1 MKDMEKEFDYNKK
14 LNKALVKRALGYL
27 NKEVTEEFC
36 KDDEGEKLVLTKRKV
51 TKKNIPP
58 DITAVKVLLEMLG
71 ENKNLDFEKMTDEEL
86 LLERDKLIEKLK
98 QNDEI

>member
-1 MKDMEKEFDYNKK
+1 MKDMEKEFEYNKK

-36 KDDEGEKLVLTKRKV
+36 KEDEGKMVLTKRKV
-51 TKKNIPP
+51 TKKNVPP
-58 DITAVKVLLEMLG
+58 DITAVKVLLEMYADD
-71 ENKNLDFEKMTDEEL
+71 KSLDFEKMSDEEL

-98 QNDEI
+98 TNDEI

>member
-1 MKDMEKEFDYNKK
+1 MEKEDYNKK

-36 KDDEGEKLVLTKRKV
+36 KEDEGKMVLTKRKV

-58 DITAVKVLLEMLG
+58 DIMAVKVLLEMYSD
-71 ENKNLDFEKMTDEEL
+71 NKDLDFENLSDEEL
-86 LLERDKLIEKLK
+86 LIERDKLIEKLK
-98 QNDEI
+98 ENNEI

>member
-1 MKDMEKEFDYNKK
+1 MKDMEKEFEYNKK

-58 DITAVKVLLEMLG
+58 DITAVTKNSYSKAIVLQSV
-71 ENKNLDFEKMTDEEL
+71 FF
-86 LLERDKLIEKLK
+86 
-98 QNDEI
+98 QFVCY